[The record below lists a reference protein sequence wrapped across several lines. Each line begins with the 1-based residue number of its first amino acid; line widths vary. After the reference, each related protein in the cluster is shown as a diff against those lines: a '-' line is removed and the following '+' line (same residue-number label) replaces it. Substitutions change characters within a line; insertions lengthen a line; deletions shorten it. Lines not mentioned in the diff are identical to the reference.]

1 MRIRPNKPAVEA
13 LYTKLKTA
21 ILSEEREGTHVSDLL
36 QIRQAYWKRVC
47 PLPPNDDEVG
57 FWLAGKAH
65 HYFLVQAVTGI
76 NDSQEASLID
86 IETGIHYSPDLL
98 ELKGEFKTSRWAIL
112 PTTEEQAIK
121 AVSTYIPQCRAYAAL
136 MNTLNWNLYVFY
148 LTALDFK
155 TRRKIP
161 RLKAYTFEFT
171 NEELQEERDGLRIRS
186 ALLDTAV
193 RELVFESLPLCS
205 EFLCFRMQGHGRG
218 RKRTVE
224 GVCKWWEQCKP
235 AGRYNT

>member
-1 MRIRPNKPAVEA
+1 MQIRPNKQAVEV
-13 LYTKLKTA
+13 LYTKLKEA
-21 ILSEEREGTHVSDLL
+21 LVREDREGTHVSDLL
-36 QIRQAYWKRVC
+36 QLRQAYWKRVC
-47 PLPPNDDEVG
+47 PLPPTDDEVG

-76 NDSQEASLID
+76 PDSQEASLVD

-112 PTTEEQAIK
+112 PTTEEQAIR

-161 RLKAYTFEFT
+161 RLKVYTFEFT
-171 NEELQEERDGLRIRS
+171 DEELREERNGLRIRS

-205 EFLCFRMQGHGRG
+205 EYLCFRMQGHGRG
-218 RKRTVE
+218 KKRTVE

-235 AGRYNT
+235 TGRYPV